1 MASVPEAYVLAVR
14 HHREGRLH
22 DAEPLYRQII
32 EADPGHG
39 GAWYHL
45 GVISNQLCNH
55 RGQSSASSA
64 RWQQAPLWPRDIT
77 SSATP

>member
-1 MASVPEAYVLAVR
+1 MASVPEAYALAVR
-14 HHREGRLH
+14 HHREGRLQN
-22 DAEPLYRQII
+22 AEPLYRQII

-45 GVISNQLCNH
+45 GVVSNQLSNPRAAVECFEL
-55 RGQSSASSA
+55 
-64 RWQQAPLWPRDIT
+64 RWRQALPWPRDIT